1 MITRFGLAAIAMAL
15 TASPALAH
23 LDPADHGSFAAG
35 FTHPLFGTD
44 HVLAMIAVGLWAAL
58 LGGRAV
64 WALPTAFVGA
74 MLAGFALSLAGM
86 PLPYVEPFILASV
99 VILGVVVAL
108 ALRLPLGLS
117 AALVATF
124 GICHGHAHGGE
135 IGSAGELGYA
145 AGFVLATALL
155 HAAGLLIGYGA
166 NIATRNDPQWAS
178 RIIRAL
184 GVVTALGG
192 VYLAAG

>member
-1 MITRFGLAAIAMAL
+1 MIYRFGLAAAAL
-15 TASPALAH
+15 SLASSPALAH
-23 LDPADHGSFAAG
+23 LDPAAHGSFAAG

-64 WALPTAFVGA
+64 WALPTAFVSA
-74 MLAGFALSLAGM
+74 MIAGFAVSIAGM
-86 PLPYVEPFILASV
+86 PLPYVEPFIMASV
-99 VILGVVVAL
+99 IVLGVVVAL

-117 AALVATF
+117 AALVAAF
-124 GICHGHAHGGE
+124 GLCHGHAHGGE
-135 IGSAGELGYA
+135 IGMAGEFGYA
-145 AGFVLATALL
+145 GGFVLATALL

-166 NIATRNDPQWAS
+166 NIATHNEPERAS

-184 GVVTALGG
+184 GAATALGG
-192 VYLAAG
+192 VYLAAA

>member
-1 MITRFGLAAIAMAL
+1 MKYRFGIAATVLAL
-15 TASPALAH
+15 SASPALAH
-23 LDPADHGSFAAG
+23 LDPSEHGSFAAG

-74 MLAGFALSLAGM
+74 MVAGFALSLAGV
-86 PLPYVEPFILASV
+86 PLPYVEPLILASV
-99 VILGVVVAL
+99 VVLGTVVAL
-108 ALRLPLGLS
+108 ALRLPIGLS
-117 AALVATF
+117 AALVAAF

-135 IGSAGELGYA
+135 IGSAGEFGYA
-145 AGFVLATALL
+145 IGFVLATALL

-166 NIATRNDPQWAS
+166 NVATRNDPDWAK

-184 GVVTALGG
+184 GLVTALGG